1 MSFLR
6 INSQIQGHGNNLIL
20 HDYFRFS
27 SRDFAVL
34 ALTCSSLAHF
44 ELILVYAVRWGPSSF
59 LCTRLSIYP
68 TTICWKVSSF
78 STDWSEHPCWKSVD
92 PGCMGFFLD
101 SQSQPTVLCVCPMRS
116 CTALVT
122 YFVISFEMRTCETSN
137 LVLLFQDC
145 FDTWGPLQCHM
156 NFKISLSIWEG
167 TWKLCREFW

>member
-27 SRDFAVL
+27 SRGFAVL

-44 ELILVYAVRWGPSSF
+44 ELILVYAVRRGPSSF

-101 SQSQPTVLCVCPMRS
+101 SQSHPTVLCVCPM
-116 CTALVT
+116 
-122 YFVISFEMRTCETSN
+122 
-137 LVLLFQDC
+137 LVLHCFGYWLCNQFWNEDLWDFQLGTSFSRLF
-145 FDTWGPLQCHM
+145 WYLGSPAM
-156 NFKISLSIWEG
+156 PY
-167 TWKLCREFW
+167 EF